1 MNDLVA
7 GEPGDGLGLDL
18 IGTCLAH
25 HLLPRR
31 RDDGARIAD
40 RLPEAA
46 WQSGFREPTRCRED
60 RIFAEMGDGR
70 GHRGLRVVHSGRRHQ
85 ELGDVRLELD
95 VGRAVFGAVEA
106 AEARAAI
113 IDGDLRTAQ
122 VTVGDPV
129 VVGKTK

>member
-1 MNDLVA
+1 MPTDRSALAHSAVAAPMYVNADTATPTSNPPPVGGLDRGQERWHGADVRVGHVDQPDEQDQLNDLVA

-60 RIFAEMGDGR
+60 RVFAEMGDG
-70 GHRGLRVVHSGRRHQ
+70 
-85 ELGDVRLELD
+85 
-95 VGRAVFGAVEA
+95 
-106 AEARAAI
+106 
-113 IDGDLRTAQ
+113 
-122 VTVGDPV
+122 
-129 VVGKTK
+129 